1 MEIKGNIEVQGYTRI
16 YDLEDGA
23 VFVFCDEN
31 EPMLKG
37 SGYNGDVY
45 ATRLSDGEVFN
56 IYEEDHWY
64 DRPVRQIKAVLT
76 VE

>member
-1 MEIKGNIEVQGYTRI
+1 MEIKGNIQVQGFKTI
-16 YDLEDGA
+16 DDLEDGA

-31 EPMLKG
+31 VPMRKG
-37 SGYNGDVY
+37 SDYNDIVY
-45 ATRLSDGEVFN
+45 AIRLRDGAVFVVYN
-56 IYEEDHWY
+56 EENWY

>member
-1 MEIKGNIEVQGYTRI
+1 MEIKGKLEVKGFIRI
-16 YDLEDGA
+16 CDLEDGA

-37 SGYNGDVY
+37 YNDEGTTYYAIRLADGAVFDVY
-45 ATRLSDGEVFN
+45 D
-56 IYEEDHWY
+56 EDWY

>member
-1 MEIKGNIEVQGYTRI
+1 MEIKGNVEIKGFIRI
-16 YDLEDGA
+16 CDLEDGA

-37 SGYNGDVY
+37 YNNKSITCYAIRLADGTVFDVF
-45 ATRLSDGEVFN
+45 DKDWE
-56 IYEEDHWY
+56 

>member
-1 MEIKGNIEVQGYTRI
+1 MEIKGNIKVQGFKTI
-16 YDLEDGA
+16 DDLEDGA

-31 EPMLKG
+31 VPMLKG
-37 SGYNGDVY
+37 SNYNDIVY
-45 ATRLSDGEVFN
+45 AIRLRDGAVFVVYN
-56 IYEEDHWY
+56 EENWY